1 MPVVRADASSK
12 SPNHQLQLAYMR
24 DRLKAAEMQFLHG
37 VPFDQ
42 RLSVTRV
49 LNGLAIPSRDVEELA
64 RGEANT
70 LGVKLPKLLI
80 QGKTY
85 LARYKEVA
93 DMIQDSNNY
102 HAKHLRESPVE
113 AFVDWKIERKTRLAN
128 ETLKEIPLTPI
139 PTPTEPQ
146 EPAPE

>member
-1 MPVVRADASSK
+1 MDSEKENLVDASGASRRVLSN

-24 DRLKAAEMQFLHG
+24 DRRKAAEMQFLHG

-70 LGVKLPKLLI
+70 LGAKLPKLLI
-80 QGKTY
+80 QGTTY

-102 HAKHLRESPVE
+102 HANTYASLPLNHLWTGKLNINPDSQT
-113 AFVDWKIERKTRLAN
+113 KL
-128 ETLKEIPLTPI
+128 LKRYH
-139 PTPTEPQ
+139 
-146 EPAPE
+146 